1 MSLKERAQTVE
12 VIAHILR
19 NSPEEIGMDE
29 RRVFILAAD
38 KEGRLIA
45 VQCATEENKT
55 QTVEFTKELYP
66 EAEAITEYPATVGNF
81 LRYYDSL
88 ETVSI

>member
-55 QTVEFTKELYP
+55 QTVEFTKRTLP
-66 EAEAITEYPATVGNF
+66 RGRGNYRVSGHRRKF